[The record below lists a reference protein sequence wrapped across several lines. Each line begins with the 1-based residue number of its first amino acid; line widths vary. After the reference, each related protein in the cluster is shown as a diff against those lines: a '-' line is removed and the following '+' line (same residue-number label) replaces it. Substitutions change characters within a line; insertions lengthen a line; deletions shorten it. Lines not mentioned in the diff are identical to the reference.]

1 MAGKKTSSKQP
12 KRRRRKK
19 REEEEEEKKED
30 QMAMTN
36 LHINLRRNV
45 GRPHEENP
53 ETALKNINIDLDKWK
68 DTFVLWQ
75 NGPISYRQQPSLN
88 YYKYLKCCK

>member
-1 MAGKKTSSKQP
+1 
-12 KRRRRKK
+12 
-19 REEEEEEKKED
+19 
-30 QMAMTN
+30 MAMTN

-68 DTFVLWQ
+68 DTFVLW
-75 NGPISYRQQPSLN
+75 
-88 YYKYLKCCK
+88 